1 MLDKVKI
8 DFITSEVEEFQ
19 ALLVAFREIFEEEE
33 KAYPER
39 DYLAKLLEDDHLLVI
54 TATLEGEVIGG
65 LTAYRLPSYEER
77 ASTIYI
83 YDLGVKE
90 AFRMKG
96 IGKKLVSFLLDYAQ
110 NHHVKAVFVDTE
122 EVDNEEAIAFYN
134 TVGFDTRMKVLQYTF
149 NCQSK
154 VGESVE
160 IKCR

>member
-8 DFITSEVEEFQ
+8 DFVTKEVEEFQ
-19 ALLVAFREIFEEEE
+19 ALLIAFREIFEEED
-33 KAYPER
+33 KPYPKQA
-39 DYLAKLLEDDHLLVI
+39 YLATLLQDEHLLVI
-54 TATLEGEVIGG
+54 TATLEGEVVGG

-96 IGKKLVSFLLDYAQ
+96 IGKKLVNFLLDYAQ
-110 NHHVKAVFVDTE
+110 NHQVNAVF
-122 EVDNEEAIAFYN
+122 VDNEEAIAFYN
-134 TVGFDTRMKVLQYTF
+134 TVGFDTQMKVLQYTF
-149 NCQSK
+149 NCQSR
-154 VGESVE
+154 VGESVG

>member
-8 DFITSEVEEFQ
+8 DFVTREVEEFQ

-54 TATLEGEVIGG
+54 TASLEGEVIGG
-65 LTAYRLPSYEER
+65 LTAYRLPSYEEM

-96 IGKKLVSFLLDYAQ
+96 IGKKLVKFLLDYAQ
-110 NHHVKAVFVDTE
+110 NHQVKDVFVDTE
-122 EVDNEEAIAFYN
+122 EVDNEEAIAFYHQ
-134 TVGFDTRMKVLQYTF
+134 VGFDTQMKVLQYTF
-149 NCQSK
+149 NYQGK
-154 VGESVE
+154 VG
-160 IKCR
+160 RA

>member
-8 DFITSEVEEFQ
+8 DFVTREVEKFQ

-65 LTAYRLPSYEER
+65 LTAYRLPSYEEM

-83 YDLGVKE
+83 YDLGIKE
-90 AFRMKG
+90 AFRTKG
-96 IGKKLVSFLLDYAQ
+96 IGKKLINFLLDYAQ
-110 NHHVKAVFVDTE
+110 NHQVNAVFVDTE
-122 EVDNEEAIAFYN
+122 QVDNEEEAIAFYN
-134 TVGFDTRMKVLQYTF
+134 TVGFDTQMKVLQYTF
-149 NCQSK
+149 NCHRKGGDSE
-154 VGESVE
+154 G
-160 IKCR
+160 

>member
-8 DFITSEVEEFQ
+8 DFVTREVEKFQ

-65 LTAYRLPSYEER
+65 LTAYRLPSYEEM

-83 YDLGVKE
+83 YDLGIKE
-90 AFRMKG
+90 AFRTKG
-96 IGKKLVSFLLDYAQ
+96 IGKKLINFLLDYAQ
-110 NHHVKAVFVDTE
+110 NHQVNAVFVDTE
-122 EVDNEEAIAFYN
+122 QVDNEEEAIAFYN
-134 TVGFDTRMKVLQYTF
+134 TVGFDTQMKVLQYTF
-149 NCQSK
+149 NCQGK
-154 VGESVE
+154 VGDSVG
-160 IKCR
+160 

>member
-8 DFITSEVEEFQ
+8 DFVTREVEEFQ

-39 DYLAKLLEDDHLLVI
+39 DYLAKLLDDDHLLVI
-54 TATLEGEVIGG
+54 TATLEGKVIGG
-65 LTAYRLPSYEER
+65 LTAYRLPSYEEM

-96 IGKKLVSFLLDYAQ
+96 IGKKLVNLLLDYAQ
-110 NHHVKAVFVDTE
+110 NHQVNAVFVDTE
-122 EVDNEEAIAFYN
+122 QVDNEEAIAFYN
-134 TVGFDTRMKVLQYTF
+134 TVGFDTQMKVLQYTF
-149 NCQSK
+149 NCQGK
-154 VGESVE
+154 VGDSVG
-160 IKCR
+160 

>member
-8 DFITSEVEEFQ
+8 DFVTREVEEFQ

-65 LTAYRLPSYEER
+65 LTAYRLPNYEEM

-96 IGKKLVSFLLDYAQ
+96 IGKKLVNFLLDYAQ
-110 NHHVKAVFVDTE
+110 NHQVKAVFVDTE
-122 EVDNEEAIAFYN
+122 QVDNEEAIAFYN
-134 TVGFDTRMKVLQYTF
+134 QVGFDTQMKVLQYTF

-154 VGESVE
+154 AEDSVG
-160 IKCR
+160 IKCK

>member
-8 DFITSEVEEFQ
+8 DFVTREVEEFQ

-65 LTAYRLPSYEER
+65 LTAYRLPSYEEM

-83 YDLGVKE
+83 YDLGIKE

-96 IGKKLVSFLLDYAQ
+96 IGKKLVNFLLDYAQ
-110 NHHVKAVFVDTE
+110 NHQVNAVFVDTE
-122 EVDNEEAIAFYN
+122 QVDNEEAIAFYN
-134 TVGFDTRMKVLQYTF
+134 TVGFDTQTKVLQYTF
-149 NCQSK
+149 NCQGE
-154 VGESVE
+154 VGESVG

>member
-8 DFITSEVEEFQ
+8 DFVTREVEEFQ

-65 LTAYRLPSYEER
+65 LTAYRLPSYEEM

-83 YDLGVKE
+83 YDLGIKE

-96 IGKKLVSFLLDYAQ
+96 IGKKLVNFLLDYAQ
-110 NHHVKAVFVDTE
+110 NHQVKAIFVDTE

-134 TVGFDTRMKVLQYTF
+134 TVGFDTQMKVLQYTF
-149 NCQSK
+149 NCQGKLGVNS
-154 VGESVE
+154 
-160 IKCR
+160 R